1 MGLARVWPGRCT
13 NQSFD
18 KPGPV
23 QPSGR
28 PGPESTYWAGL
39 GLITMVL
46 ITDIKINILKIKN
59 YYINVFL
66 NEKQF
71 KQRLVI
77 VIIITKIPLKT
88 MLRRNIYAAII

>member
-13 NQSFD
+13 SQSFD
-18 KPGPV
+18 KPRPV

-59 YYINVFL
+59 YYIDVFL

-71 KQRLVI
+71 K
-77 VIIITKIPLKT
+77 P
-88 MLRRNIYAAII
+88 